1 MADPSGGL
9 SLWAHA
15 ALFWL
20 HCASCTRNA
29 DIHSFGKHTDT
40 CANTHLCVRIF
51 VSTRFGKLADSSL
64 LFLNFKRYIRI
75 FSFVNVVC
83 HNDAIGDFLFLVR
96 IWNIIIQTGC
106 YTKCLKTKFGA
117 IADKILFVFL
127 MQNMLHVDG
136 SW

>member
-1 MADPSGGL
+1 MNSAAASSIEPCGRSIWRTK
-9 SLWAHA
+9 SVAHA
-15 ALFWL
+15 ALFSL

-64 LFLNFKRYIRI
+64 LFLNFKCYIRI

-83 HNDAIGDFLFLVR
+83 HNDAIRDFLFLVR

-106 YTKCLKTKFGA
+106 CTKCLKKN
-117 IADKILFVFL
+117 LEP
-127 MQNMLHVDG
+127 
-136 SW
+136 